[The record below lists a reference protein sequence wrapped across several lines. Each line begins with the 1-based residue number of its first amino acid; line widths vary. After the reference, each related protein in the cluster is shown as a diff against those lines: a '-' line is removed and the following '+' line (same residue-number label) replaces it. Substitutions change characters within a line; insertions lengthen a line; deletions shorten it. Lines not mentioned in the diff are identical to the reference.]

1 MNELIFKWR
10 LPLFNLRLFLGK
22 AGNLASNKTFVDF
35 DLNSIRWSCHLFCST
50 VYLQSSCWYNQCIS
64 WSSSI
69 IYSLNN
75 IFWVSYNSVILWKRD
90 NNLSFVK
97 DPGTSVYD
105 NYLALIFRYGCSY
118 HLIGKHIKNLLV
130 LTHEKYE
137 YQKNHSKLDKES
149 LLCIFSI
156 CILPGFILLFLRQL
170 HITFNTPKITLKVNA

>member
-118 HLIGKHIKNLLV
+118 HLIGKHKKSSCPHPWKIWIS
-130 LTHEKYE
+130 EKPLKTW
-137 YQKNHSKLDKES
+137 QGKLIMHF
-149 LLCIFSI
+149 LHLYPARLHFIIFEATSYH
-156 CILPGFILLFLRQL
+156 F
-170 HITFNTPKITLKVNA
+170 